1 VLAEEESTKI
11 LLMLKLIGE
20 NVGVDCA
27 DDGTRAFLE
36 PMDMDRTFEKILE
49 ADDEDPNEMS
59 AKK

>member
-1 VLAEEESTKI
+1 
-11 LLMLKLIGE
+11 MLKLIGE